1 MPRIKIDKD
10 TIIMEAAHMANE
22 TGIENLSLKTLAARL
37 GVKSPS
43 LYNHVDGLDDLKRQ
57 VMLYGW
63 KEMEDRMIQAVIGVT
78 GYDAVRAMCHAFHK
92 YATENQGVFS
102 AMLWFNQFED
112 EQTLETASRMTS
124 IFFKITDSLNISQEN
139 CCHLVRMFRGF
150 LEGFALLENHHAFG
164 NAQPIEESFHLAVD
178 ILIEGMKKLEEK
190 GQHGGAPERES

>member
-1 MPRIKIDKD
+1 
-10 TIIMEAAHMANE
+10 MANE
-22 TGIENLSLKTLAARL
+22 TGIEKLSLKTLAARL

-164 NAQPIEESFHLAVD
+164 NEQPIEESFHLAVD
-178 ILIEGMKKLEEK
+178 ILIKGMKKLEEN
-190 GQHGGAPERES
+190 SI

>member
-10 TIIMEAAHMANE
+10 TIIIEAAHMANE

-150 LEGFALLENHHAFG
+150 LEGFALLENHRAFG